1 MTTETRGPMEQW
13 VYERCRWCFAECD
26 TDRICRC
33 EDELCDEQ
41 HRMRRDEPL
50 FDFAREQD
58 RKMAAL
64 VEALEAY
71 ERWEADLI
79 LSNEAWDGGA
89 ADYPT
94 LTPELYGRLITIQGL
109 RNAALAAVKGEPR

>member
-1 MTTETRGPMEQW
+1 MKTETRGPLAQW
-13 VYERCRWCFAECD
+13 VH
-26 TDRICRC
+26 
-33 EDELCDEQ
+33 DELLSMSSQEFNVL
-41 HRMRRDEPL
+41 MAK
-50 FDFAREQD
+50 AREQD